1 MAKRRKKTLT
11 FTEQIRTAIET
22 CGVTRYRIAQETDV
36 SEAALS
42 RFMTGE
48 RGLATSSL
56 DKLAEYL
63 KLELRMRGRRIG

>member
-1 MAKRRKKTLT
+1 MATRRKKTMT
-11 FTEQIRTAIET
+11 FTEQIRRAIET

-63 KLELRMRGRRIG
+63 ELELRMRGRRIG